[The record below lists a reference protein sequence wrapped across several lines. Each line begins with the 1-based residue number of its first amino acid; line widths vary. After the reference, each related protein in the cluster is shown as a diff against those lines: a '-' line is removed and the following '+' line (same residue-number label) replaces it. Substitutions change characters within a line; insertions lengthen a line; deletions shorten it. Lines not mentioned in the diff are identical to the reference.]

1 MIQKKFQQQVQS
13 GWVVNTVWED
23 VQPETAEAL
32 PGRTNLLSFELMEG
46 LPFTFLLP
54 WKYCYELFA

>member
-23 VQPETAEAL
+23 VQPETAKAL

-54 WKYCYELFA
+54 WK